1 MGFKTSLWTHPF
13 INLDCARHKI
23 GKTKGYFVNS
33 TSNTVNSV
41 WWNGNASYVDF
52 TNPEAATWWA
62 NALRELL
69 AKSGIDTLK
78 FDAGESS
85 W

>member
-1 MGFKTSLWTHPF
+1 M
-13 INLDCARHKI
+13 
-23 GKTKGYFVNS
+23 GYFVNS
-33 TSNTVNSV
+33 TLNTVDSF
-41 WWNGNASYVDF
+41 WWNGNASYIDF
-52 TNPEAATWWA
+52 TNPKAATWWA

-69 AKSGIDTLK
+69 EKSGIDSLK